1 MENEERFLTQLV
13 LQRPDTLNKILEEI
27 DEDFFINPLYK
38 DIFKKAREDI
48 ENGGILNPMYWAGL
62 SQDRIIEAKR
72 LFETDHQYVTEE
84 AIEQVIKIVKSN
96 FINVIKQNKTSYEK
110 GDSLQWYLQE
120 VSQYKLLTAD
130 EEKMLGERIASGD
143 VEARTKLIESNL
155 RLVIYIAR
163 KYLKFGIPFLD
174 LIQEGNLG
182 LIRAVDKFDY
192 TMGNRFATYGV
203 WWIRQAIKR
212 VIEKQLYP
220 EILFKKIIERKV
232 KLENT
237 LNKPVYD
244 ERIISEIGIQEYL
257 RKYKTIRA
265 GIRKY
270 ESIRIYNILRNRIG
284 KYEVWAKIL
293 KELSQPPLS
302 LDMSMDVDGNKLRD
316 FIEDSYSPSPEE
328 SFFSSTV
335 SSDSLKW
342 LEGKK
347 LITKRERE
355 ILKYRIGLE
364 GEYSHTL
371 EEVGTIFG
379 VTRERIRQIEAKTM
393 KKIKLI
399 MKVDFINQDQESTA
413 MNMGKG
419 FYKDNYLEGEIEN
432 ISPES
437 ISKAEPDQIE
447 GSPSQSQTEL
457 VKAISFG
464 SEYKI
469 WDPEI
474 AEKIFNLEE
483 ITEESEDI
491 LEDTFEEISNE
502 GLEENS
508 EYQQNQIYGELE
520 AYRTAEYEYT
530 NKLSAMLQ
538 YILKRAGKPLYINE
552 ITVKCEEIIG
562 ISFSINQVYN
572 ILSAQEETF
581 SWAGPGM
588 YALAEWGYPKYVN
601 SIKNV
606 IVWFIKENARAVTEE
621 EIYEFM
627 LPLYR
632 VKKESIFSTLIR
644 EEDIIFK
651 RIGKK
656 LWDLNKGG
664 EDE

>member
-27 DEDFFINPLYK
+27 DEDFFLNPLYK
-38 DIFKKAREDI
+38 DIFKKVREDI
-48 ENGGILNPMYWAGL
+48 ENGEIPNPTYWTRL

-72 LFETDHQYVTEE
+72 LFETDHQNITEE

-130 EEKMLGERIASGD
+130 EEKMLGERIALDD

-163 KYLKFGIPFLD
+163 KYLKFGIPLLD
-174 LIQEGNLG
+174 LIQEGNVG

-192 TMGNRFATYGV
+192 TMGNRFSTYGI

-237 LNKPVYD
+237 LNKPVYY
-244 ERIISEIGIQEYL
+244 ERIISKIGIQEYL
-257 RKYKTIRA
+257 RTYER
-265 GIRKY
+265 IRKGTRMY
-270 ESIRIYNILRNRIG
+270 ESIRIYNSLRNRLR
-284 KYEVWAKIL
+284 KYEVWAKRL

-316 FIEDSYSPSPEE
+316 FIEDNHSLSPEE
-328 SFFSSTV
+328 SFFSPTAL
-335 SSDSLKW
+335 SDFLEW
-342 LEGKK
+342 LEGKE

-355 ILKYRIGLE
+355 IFKYRMGLE

-379 VTRERIRQIEAKTM
+379 VTRERIRQIEAKA
-393 KKIKLI
+393 KRKL
-399 MKVDFINQDQESTA
+399 S
-413 MNMGKG
+413 
-419 FYKDNYLEGEIEN
+419 NYLKEIEKEKQEGE
-432 ISPES
+432 
-437 ISKAEPDQIE
+437 KDQIE
-447 GSPSQSQTEL
+447 ESPSQSQTEL
-457 VKAISFG
+457 VKAISFDR
-464 SEYKI
+464 EYKI

-474 AEKIFNLEE
+474 AEKIFNLKE

-502 GLEENS
+502 DLEENS
-508 EYQQNQIYGELE
+508 EYQQNQIYGKLE
-520 AYRTAEYEYT
+520 VYRTAGYYEYT
-530 NKLSAMLQ
+530 DKLSTVLQ
-538 YILKRAGKPLYINE
+538 YILKRAGTPLYINE

-581 SWAGPGM
+581 SWAGPGI
-588 YALAEWGYPKYVN
+588 YALTKWGYPKYVN

-644 EEDIIFK
+644 EEDIVFK

>member
-27 DEDFFINPLYK
+27 DEDFFLNPLYK
-38 DIFKKAREDI
+38 DIFKKVREDI
-48 ENGGILNPMYWAGL
+48 ENGEIPNPTYWTRL

-72 LFETDHQYVTEE
+72 LFETDHQNITEE

-130 EEKMLGERIASGD
+130 EEKMLGERIALDD

-163 KYLKFGIPFLD
+163 KYLKFGIPLLD
-174 LIQEGNLG
+174 LIQEGNVG

-212 VIEKQLYP
+212 AIAEQIYLIRFPVHIVEHKFDFIEYEFQEEP
-220 EILFKKIIERKV
+220 EKEFSDEEISKSLGITKKNVRRFIK
-232 KLENT
+232 
-237 LNKPVYD
+237 
-244 ERIISEIGIQEYL
+244 
-257 RKYKTIRA
+257 
-265 GIRKY
+265 
-270 ESIRIYNILRNRIG
+270 
-284 KYEVWAKIL
+284 
-293 KELSQPPLS
+293 LSQPPLS

-316 FIEDSYSPSPEE
+316 FIEDSYSLSPEE

-419 FYKDNYLEGEIEN
+419 FYEDNYLEEGIEN

-447 GSPSQSQTEL
+447 ESPSQSQTEL

-474 AEKIFNLEE
+474 NEKIFNLKE
-483 ITEESEDI
+483 ITEESENI

-502 GLEENS
+502 DLEENS
-508 EYQQNQIYGELE
+508 EYQQNQFYGELE
-520 AYRTAEYEYT
+520 AYRTAGYYEYT
-530 NKLSAMLQ
+530 DKLSTVLQ